1 MDAGVIRLTELSS
14 CAGCAAKLG
23 AAELRGVMERVSPA
37 TDARVLVGYGSCDD
51 AGVYEL
57 HEGLALVQ
65 TVDFFPP
72 IVDDPYDFGR
82 IAATNAL
89 SDVYAMGAV
98 PISALNIAAFP
109 EDLDLS
115 ILVRI
120 LEGGASVARS
130 AGVAILGGHTIKD
143 AEPKYGMAVTG
154 VVDPRR
160 MVTNA
165 GATPG
170 DVLVLTKPL
179 GTGILTTALRRDA
192 IAPADLAEAI
202 AAMTTL
208 NEGAALAMQATGVS
222 AATDVTGFGLLG
234 HGENMARASYVN
246 LLIHADAVPLMK
258 GVVELIERG
267 LVPGGTR
274 NNAQTHAGFTEF
286 APSVAT
292 SVRIALSDA
301 QTSGG
306 LLIGLRPER
315 LPRLLEELR
324 ARNVTGAVIGEVRA
338 GSGIEVIA

>member
-1 MDAGVIRLTELSS
+1 MDEGGIRLTELSS
-14 CAGCAAKLG
+14 SAGCAAKLG
-23 AAELRGVMERVSPA
+23 AAQLRAVMERVSPA

-57 HEGLALVQ
+57 HQGLALVQ

-89 SDVYAMGAV
+89 SDIYAMGAV

-109 EDLDLS
+109 EDLDLA
-115 ILVRI
+115 ILTRI
-120 LEGGASVARS
+120 LEGGSSVARD

-154 VVDPRR
+154 VIDPLR
-160 MVTNA
+160 VITNA
-165 GATPG
+165 GAMPG

-192 IAPADLAEAI
+192 IAPAELAEAI

-208 NEGAALAMQATGVS
+208 NEGAALAMQATGVN

-234 HGENMARASYVN
+234 HAENMARASNVG
-246 LLIHADAVPLMK
+246 LLIRAGAVPLMK
-258 GVVELIERG
+258 GVIELIERG
-267 LVPGGTR
+267 FVPGGTR

-286 APSVAT
+286 APSVST
-292 SVRIALSDA
+292 GVRIALSDA

-306 LLIGLRPER
+306 LLIGLRPDR
-315 LPRLLEELR
+315 VARLLEELS
-324 ARNVTGAVIGEVRA
+324 ARNGAGAVIGEVRA